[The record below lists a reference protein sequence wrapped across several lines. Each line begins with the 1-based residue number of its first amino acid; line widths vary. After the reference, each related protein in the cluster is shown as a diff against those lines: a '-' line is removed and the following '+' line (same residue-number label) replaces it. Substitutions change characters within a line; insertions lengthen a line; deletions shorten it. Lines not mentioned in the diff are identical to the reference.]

1 MRVTQMH
8 ILRAGQYTRMPW
20 KNGGGETTEIAVYPE
35 GASVEDFAWRVSMA
49 TVASDGPFSLFPGI
63 DRTLSVLEGEGMVL
77 DIEGQE
83 PVTLTPA
90 SAPLSF
96 PADVPTSARLVRGP
110 ITDLNVMT
118 RRGHF
123 AHRVERHHVP
133 GVLELEVADGLLFSC
148 ARHLKVASDAMA
160 AELEVHDALELHG
173 PEKPILVAGQGTLY
187 VIRLD

>member
-1 MRVTQMH
+1 MR

-20 KNGGGETTEIAVYPE
+20 KNGGGETTEIAVHPA
-35 GASVEDFAWRVSMA
+35 GASIEDFGWRVSMA

-77 DIEGQE
+77 TIGDSAPG
-83 PVTLTPA
+83 TLTPS

-96 PADVPTSARLVRGP
+96 PADVPTSAQLVGGP

-123 AHRVERHHVP
+123 THRVERHQVP
-133 GVLELEVADGLLFSC
+133 GFLELEMAGGLLFSC
-148 ARHLKVASDAMA
+148 GRHLKVASGAMA
-160 AELEVHDALELHG
+160 IELDFHDALELYG
-173 PEKPILVAGQGTLY
+173 PKKPILVAGQGTLY
-187 VIRLD
+187 VIRLE

>member
-1 MRVTQMH
+1 MR

-20 KNGGGETTEIAVYPE
+20 KNGGGETVEIAVHPA
-35 GASVEDFAWRVSMA
+35 GASIEDFGWRVSMA

-77 DIEGQE
+77 TIGDSAPI
-83 PVTLTPA
+83 TLTAA

-96 PADVPTSARLVRGP
+96 PADIPTSAQLVGGP

-123 AHRVERHHVP
+123 KHRVERHHVS
-133 GVLELEVADGLLFSC
+133 GVLEVEMVAGLLFSC
-148 ARHLKVASDAMA
+148 ARHLKVASGANA
-160 AELEVHDALELHG
+160 VELDFRDALEIHG
-173 PEKPILVAGQGTLY
+173 PQKPILVAGQGPLY
-187 VIRLD
+187 VIRLE

>member
-1 MRVTQMH
+1 MH
-8 ILRAGQYTRMPW
+8 ILRKEQYTRMPW
-20 KNGGGETTEIAVYPE
+20 KNGGGETAEIAVYPA
-35 GASVEDFAWRVSMA
+35 GASVEDFGWRISMA

-96 PADVPTSARLVRGP
+96 PADVPTSAQLLGGP

-118 RRGHF
+118 RR
-123 AHRVERHHVP
+123 ANVVHRVERHHVP
-133 GVLELEVADGLLFSC
+133 GVLELQVADGLLFSC
-148 ARHLKVASDAMA
+148 ARHLKVASDAMT
-160 AELEVHDALELHG
+160 AELEFHDALELHG
-173 PEKPILVAGQGTLY
+173 PEKSILIAGQGTLY
-187 VIRLD
+187 LIRLE